1 MYEPEKED
9 IMTPCMYVYKEN
21 IKYYG
26 SLDKSKFRTAVR
38 GDFQNKEMIGDTWY
52 PTASITTIN
61 NFLSYAT
68 KNKSRVH

>member
-52 PTASITTIN
+52 PTA
-61 NFLSYAT
+61 
-68 KNKSRVH
+68 